1 MSAKSSSAGKTP
13 DPQVDA
19 ALPRE
24 AGLGESNGH
33 AAGAPLN
40 VEEHQQPLEQDDE
53 AILLQQVM
61 RFRNPDG
68 SETIY
73 ATLRGEFA
81 PGERGITLYVGFCP
95 PFAQIP
101 VVEAEAMEGPPTR
114 VTVAQVQNN
123 GAQIDVE
130 LERPESEMVQVT
142 IEVAALPAMPA
153 TE

>member
-1 MSAKSSSAGKTP
+1 MSAKSTPGGNTP

-19 ALPRE
+19 ASPLDARV
-24 AGLGESNGH
+24 GETNGH
-33 AAGAPLN
+33 APNAPLDPG
-40 VEEHQQPLEQDDE
+40 EREAPEQPDDE

-61 RFRNPDG
+61 RFRNRDG

-81 PGERGITLYVGFCP
+81 PGERGITLYVGCCP

-101 VVEAEAMEGPPTR
+101 VVEAEAMEGPPVR

-130 LERPESEMVQVT
+130 LERPESEGIQVT
-142 IEVAALPAMPA
+142 IEVAALPSMPA